1 MPIAFVTGGTG
12 FLGFNLI
19 EQLLVENWQ
28 VVALYRPTSK
38 LRHLREKDIQ
48 LVQGSITEPNSL
60 IDIFPE
66 KVDAVFHV
74 AGNTSYWSRRNHI
87 QTRDNVEGTKN
98 MVAAALKRQA
108 KRLIHTSSTAA
119 YGHHQQRINEE
130 TRSNA
135 INSPLNYNRTK
146 YLAELEVRKGIER
159 GLDAVIINP
168 TNIIG
173 PYDYH
178 NYSQLFT
185 LIDRQKL
192 PGVPAATQTFCHVRE
207 VAKAHITAFYRG
219 QKGENYILGGVEVDY
234 LTLVKEI
241 GDILGKKVPKR
252 TTPEWILKLLGR
264 FSLWGSYITGK
275 EPDLTPEKA
284 ILITSQI
291 LCNSQ
296 KVKNELNY
304 NSVPLRSMLYDCYQ
318 WMLREGLI
326 GKQR

>member
-19 EQLLVENWQ
+19 EQLLAENWQ
-28 VVALYRPTSK
+28 VVALHRPTSN
-38 LRHLREKDIQ
+38 LRNLREKHIQ
-48 LVQGSITEPNSL
+48 LVEGSITEPTSL
-60 IDIFPE
+60 SAIFPE

-74 AGNTSYWSRRNHI
+74 AGNTNYWSRRNHI
-87 QTRDNVEGTKN
+87 QTRDNVEGTQN

-108 KRLIHTSSTAA
+108 KRFIHTSSTAA

-135 INSPLNYNRTK
+135 TNSPLNYNRTK

-192 PGVPAATQTFCHVRE
+192 PGVPKATQTFCHVRE
-207 VAKAHITAFYRG
+207 VAKAHIAAFYRG
-219 QKGENYILGGVEVDY
+219 KKGENYILGGVEVDY

-241 GDILGKKVPKR
+241 GDILGKQVPKK
-252 TTPEWILKLLGR
+252 TTPGWILKLLGR
-264 FSLWGSYITGK
+264 FSLWVSHITGK

-296 KVKNELNY
+296 KAKNELNY
-304 NSVPLRSMLYDCYQ
+304 NPVPLRSMLDDCYQ

-326 GKQR
+326 GKRM